1 MDDSYETAR
10 EWLRTP
16 PDSPY
21 TLLLAEL
28 MAVKAELAAL
38 RERVDELDDELHEV
52 WMGGTD

>member
-1 MDDSYETAR
+1 MDDSYETDS

-38 RERVDELDDELHEV
+38 RERMDELDDELHEV
-52 WMGGTD
+52 WLGGTD